1 MGKAETKAE
10 AEHTKPTPEQWQ
22 FHYRRN
28 YQEVCRFCG
37 WGKDQHDFVVPLR
50 DGTLR
55 CMVEFEPPYASLND
69 AFLKEQAD
77 QAKTQSKSQPKRRRQ
92 SKS

>member
-1 MGKAETKAE
+1 MGET
-10 AEHTKPTPEQWQ
+10 EHTKHTPEQWQ

-37 WGKDQHDFVVPLR
+37 WGKEHHDFVVPLR

-55 CMVEFEPPYASLND
+55 CMVEFEPPYANLND
-69 AFLKEQAD
+69 KFLQEAEQAKEQT
-77 QAKTQSKSQPKRRRQ
+77 KGQPKRRRQ